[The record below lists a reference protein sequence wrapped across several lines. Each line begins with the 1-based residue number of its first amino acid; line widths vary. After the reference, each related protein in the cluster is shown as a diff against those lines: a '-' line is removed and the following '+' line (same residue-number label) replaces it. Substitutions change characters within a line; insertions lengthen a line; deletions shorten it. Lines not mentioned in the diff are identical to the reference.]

1 MKQVLIYLS
10 ILGMALGITAFQC
23 ASAELTGA
31 KLYINQKQ
39 YDKAKETLLKEVQKN
54 PNSDEGWYLLGYL
67 YGEEGNIPKMLE
79 AFDKSLSISKK
90 FEQQIVESKKYYWA
104 TGFNKGVSFFNK
116 ATKTTDKDSMNMF
129 FEKAAENFNNA
140 ILCEPDSA
148 GAYINLVYTYLNMNR
163 IDDTIAPLEKLV
175 SIGTAPEAFAMLG
188 QIYTEKGNQLIDNYK
203 TSKNPA
209 DSIQA
214 YENFNKAIE
223 VLEKGQAKYP
233 DDGEILLRLSNAY
246 ISANK
251 LDVAM
256 TAFKTGV
263 EKEPNNKFYRYNYGV
278 LLLNADKYPE
288 AEEQFKAAIE
298 LDPDYTNAVYNLA
311 VTYIR
316 WGAKMREE
324 MEEKGEVSDA
334 YKEKFSAAIPYL
346 EKYLSVNPQEPT
358 IWELLGKV
366 YANLGM
372 KEKSEEAFNK
382 ADQYRK

>member
-1 MKQVLIYLS
+1 MKKVFIYLS
-10 ILGMALGITAFQC
+10 ILGMVFGITAFQC

-39 YDKAKETLLKEVQKN
+39 YEKAKETLLKEVQKN

-67 YGEEGNIPKMLE
+67 YGEEGDIPKMLE

-90 FEQQIVESKKYYWA
+90 FENEIRDSKRYYWA

-116 ATKTTDKDSMNMF
+116 ATKTADKDSMKMF
-129 FEKAAENFNNA
+129 FEKAAENFKNS

-148 GAYINLVYTYLNMNR
+148 GAYINLVYTYLNLNR
-163 IDDTIAPLEKLV
+163 IDDTIEPLQKLV
-175 SIGTAPEAFAMLG
+175 NIGTSSEAFAMLG
-188 QIYTEKGNQLIDNYK
+188 QIYTEKGNQLMDSYK
-203 TSKNPA
+203 VSKNVS
-209 DSIQA
+209 DSLQA
-214 YENFNKAIE
+214 MENFNKAIE
-223 VLEKGQAKYP
+223 VLEKGKAKYP

-256 TAFKTGV
+256 GAFKEGV
-263 EKEPNNKFYRYNYGV
+263 NKEPNNKFYRYNYGV
-278 LLLNADKYPE
+278 LLLNANNYPE
-288 AEEQFKAAIE
+288 AEAQFKAAVE
-298 LDPDYTNAVYNLA
+298 LDPSYTNAIYNLA

-316 WGAKMREE
+316 WGAKIREE

-346 EKYLSVNPQEPT
+346 EKYLEVNPKEPA

-366 YANLGM
+366 YANLGN

>member
-67 YGEEGNIPKMLE
+67 YGEEGDIPKMLD

-104 TGFNKGVSFFNK
+104 TGFNKGVNFFNK
-116 ATKTTDKDSMNMF
+116 ATKTADKDSMNMF

-175 SIGTAPEAFAMLG
+175 NIGTAPEAFSMLG

-203 TSKNPA
+203 VSKNPA
-209 DSIQA
+209 DSVQA

-256 TAFKTGV
+256 SAFKTGV
-263 EKEPNNKFYRYNYGV
+263 EKEPNNKYYRYNYGV
-278 LLLNADKYPE
+278 LLLNADNYPE
-288 AEEQFKAAIE
+288 AEAQFKAAIE

-334 YKEKFSAAIPYL
+334 YKEKFNAAIPYL
-346 EKYLSVNPQEPT
+346 EKFLSVNPQEPT